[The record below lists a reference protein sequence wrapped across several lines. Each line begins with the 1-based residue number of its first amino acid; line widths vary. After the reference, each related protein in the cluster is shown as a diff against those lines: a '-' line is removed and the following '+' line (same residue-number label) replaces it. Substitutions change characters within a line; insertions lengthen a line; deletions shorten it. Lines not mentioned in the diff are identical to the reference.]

1 MTRNEVSN
9 TNTMTP
15 EQVKCMVAG
24 KSQQSENFLGEEEV
38 KDAVRAKGTKIATVT
53 FLKADGSLRTINGL
67 FKPSSKIVG
76 SERGVAQG
84 EAMKARGQVPVYE
97 LVSKQWKSFYAD
109 RVVEIK

>member
-1 MTRNEVSN
+1 MTNL
-9 TNTMTP
+9 MTT
-15 EQVKCMVAG
+15 EQVKCMIEG
-24 KSQQSENFLGEEEV
+24 
-38 KDAVRAKGTKIATVT
+38 KGTKIATVS
-53 FLKADGSLRTINGL
+53 FIKADGSTRTINGL

-97 LVSKQWKSFYAD
+97 LSSKMWKSFYAD